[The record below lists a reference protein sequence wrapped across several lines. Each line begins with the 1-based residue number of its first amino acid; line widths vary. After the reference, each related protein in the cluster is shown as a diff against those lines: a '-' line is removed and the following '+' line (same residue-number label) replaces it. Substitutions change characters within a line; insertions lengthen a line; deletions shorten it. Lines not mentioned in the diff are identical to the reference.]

1 MLTDAKQQYASR
13 VLSFFE
19 STDRACDPD
28 IFNQTSL
35 RFYQLKVQE
44 AITEL
49 ESKQDESAEIPINE
63 VMVDLLA
70 TRTGLDILRRFARD
84 WEQKKALEDP
94 ERMKKVATAKKS
106 FRRGVTKLIAAKRF
120 NMT

>member
-1 MLTDAKQQYASR
+1 M
-13 VLSFFE
+13 
-19 STDRACDPD
+19 
-28 IFNQTSL
+28 

-49 ESKQDESAEIPINE
+49 ESKQDESAEIPVNE

-94 ERMKKVATAKKS
+94 ERMKKVVTAKKS

-120 NMT
+120 NMA